1 MDTGPPTTN
10 MPNVLPS
17 KPKKRRRWPWV
28 LGIIAAL
35 MLIIIVAAA
44 TSTPG
49 KPAATAQPSQVA
61 APTSQAPLPT
71 SQAPVPSSQVAAP
84 PQSTPEAA
92 APATSEAP
100 QFSPQVEQA
109 RSSAES
115 YLDISGFSRAGLI
128 RQLSSQAGDGYP
140 KDVATQAV
148 DSLHI
153 DWNAEAVKSAQS
165 YLDMQSFS
173 CSGLI
178 NQLSSSAGDGYTKAQ
193 ATYGAHQTAAC
204 R

>member
-28 LGIIAAL
+28 LGIVAAL
-35 MLIIIVAAA
+35 LLIIIIIAAA
-44 TSTPG
+44 TSTPD
-49 KPAATAQPSQVA
+49 KPAAAAPPSQVA
-61 APTSQAPLPT
+61 TPTSQATAPTSQA
-71 SQAPVPSSQVAAP
+71 AAP

-100 QFSPQVEQA
+100 QFPPQVGLA

-115 YLDISGFSRAGLI
+115 YLSISGFSRAGLI

-153 DWNAEAVKSAQS
+153 DWNAQAAKSAQS

-173 CSGLI
+173 CSGLT

-204 R
+204 K

>member
-17 KPKKRRRWPWV
+17 KPKKRRRWSWV
-28 LGIIAAL
+28 LGIVAAL

-44 TSTPG
+44 TSTPD
-49 KPAATAQPSQVA
+49 KSATTAPPSQVA
-61 APTSQAPLPT
+61 TPTSQATAPTSQATAPT
-71 SQAPVPSSQVAAP
+71 SQATAP
-84 PQSTPEAA
+84 PQSTPEAV

-100 QFSPQVEQA
+100 QFSPQVELA

-115 YLDISGFSRAGLI
+115 YLSISGFSRAGLI
-128 RQLSSQAGDGYP
+128 KQLSSQAGDGYP

-153 DWNAEAVKSAQS
+153 DWNAQAAKSAQS
-165 YLDMQSFS
+165 YLDIQPFS
-173 CSGLI
+173 CSGLV

-204 R
+204 K